1 MVLPADPPLRTAA
14 REAPA
19 STILIVDDNPVN
31 LQVLLRTLD
40 GRGYRLL
47 VAKDGRTAL
56 EIARQVQPD
65 LVLLDVLMPDVGG
78 FEVCRTL
85 KADPNLRDAPVIFLS
100 ALGDVSDK
108 VAGLSLGAVDYITK
122 PIQPEEVIARVDVHL
137 NRHLLERELRRANL
151 RLNRELAG
159 AAEMQRLILPPTL
172 PHTDRV
178 HFAAHYQT
186 SRYAGGDYYD
196 VLPLPDGR
204 FGVITLDVSGHGAP
218 AAIVMAMMRT
228 LVHTYPGVP
237 QAPDGMLRHIHRHFA
252 FLGETSVY
260 ATAIFA
266 IVDPVH
272 GSMQIACAG
281 HPLPLR
287 YRPGVGVEALAC
299 EATTP
304 LLLRD
309 LEDVPCVEHDLRPG
323 DRVLFFTDGIT
334 DRESPS
340 GESYDV
346 SRLSDSLART
356 GAHAVDA
363 AIPAI
368 VSDVEAFADGLEP
381 VDDNTLLL
389 MGIL

>member
-1 MVLPADPPLRTAA
+1 MVLSGDPPAPAAA
-14 REAPA
+14 RETT
-19 STILIVDDNPVN
+19 STLLLVDDNPVN

-47 VAKDGRTAL
+47 VAKDGRTAI
-56 EIARQVQPD
+56 EIARQAQPD

-85 KADPNLRDAPVIFLS
+85 KADPKLRNVPVIFLS

-137 NRHLLERELRRANL
+137 NRHHLERELRRANQ

-159 AAEMQRLILPPTL
+159 AADMQRLILPRTL
-172 PHTDRV
+172 PQTGHV
-178 HFAAHYQT
+178 QFAAHYQT
-186 SRYAGGDYYD
+186 SKYAGGDYYD
-196 VLPLPDGR
+196 VIPLPDGR

-228 LVHTYPGVP
+228 LVHSYPGVP
-237 QAPDGMLRHIHRHFA
+237 QTPDGMLRHIHRHFE

-260 ATAIFA
+260 ATAVFA
-266 IVDPVH
+266 IVDPRR
-272 GSMQIACAG
+272 GSMQIGCAG

-287 YRPGVGVEALAC
+287 HRPGVGVEALAC

-304 LLLRD
+304 LLLLRD
-309 LEDVPCVEHDLRPG
+309 LDEFPCAEHDLRPG
-323 DRVLFFTDGIT
+323 DRVLFYTDGIT

-340 GESYDV
+340 GECYDV
-346 SRLSDSLART
+346 PRLSEALART
-356 GAHAVDA
+356 GAQPTESAL
-363 AIPAI
+363 PAI
-368 VSDVEAFADGLEP
+368 VADVEAFADGREAA
-381 VDDNTLLL
+381 DDNTLLL

>member
-1 MVLPADPPLRTAA
+1 MVLSADTPTRAIQSA
-14 REAPA
+14 EA
-19 STILIVDDNPVN
+19 STLLLVDDNPVN

-56 EIARQVQPD
+56 EIARQAQPD

-85 KADPNLRDAPVIFLS
+85 KADPKLRNAPVIFLS

-137 NRHLLERELRRANL
+137 TRHRLERELRRTNQ
-151 RLNRELAG
+151 RLNRELSG
-159 AAEMQRLILPPTL
+159 AADMQRLILPRTL
-172 PHTDRV
+172 PRTEQV
-178 HFAAHYQT
+178 QFAAHYQT
-186 SRYAGGDYYD
+186 SKYAGGDYYD
-196 VLPLPDGR
+196 VIPLPDGR

-218 AAIVMAMMRT
+218 SAIVMAMMRT
-228 LVHTYPGVP
+228 LVHSYPGVP
-237 QAPDGMLRHIHRHFA
+237 QAPDGMLRYIHKHFE
-252 FLGETSVY
+252 FLTETSVY

-266 IVDPVH
+266 IVDPRR
-272 GSMQIACAG
+272 GSMQVSCAG

-287 YRPGVGVEALAC
+287 YRPGAGVEALAC

-304 LLLRD
+304 LLMRD
-309 LEDVPCVEHDLRPG
+309 LGTVPCAEHDLRPG
-323 DRVLFFTDGIT
+323 DRVLFYTDGIT

-340 GESYDV
+340 GASYDV
-346 SRLSDSLART
+346 SRLSEALART
-356 GAHAVDA
+356 GAQPAESGL
-363 AIPAI
+363 PAI
-368 VSDVEAFADGLEP
+368 VSDVEAFADGIEAA
-381 VDDNTLLL
+381 DDNTLLL
-389 MGIL
+389 MGIV